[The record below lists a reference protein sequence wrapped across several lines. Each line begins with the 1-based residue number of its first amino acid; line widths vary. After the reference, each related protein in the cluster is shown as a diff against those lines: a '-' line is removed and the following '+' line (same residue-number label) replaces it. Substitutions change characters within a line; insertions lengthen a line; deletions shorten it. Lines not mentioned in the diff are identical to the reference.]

1 MNILILNHNIIGV
14 GTYLRCYDIGR
25 YLAKQGHNITI
36 LTTSRSTKLRLLCFQ
51 ENGIEIVEFPDLF
64 SHQWRT
70 GICPWNT
77 FRRIL
82 YLRDKKFDIIHAFDT
97 RPVVIFPA
105 LFYKFKA
112 KVPLVIDWADWWGRG
127 GTIQERSGKFY
138 SVSFGKVETF
148 FEEYFRRFADC
159 STVISTALKNR
170 LAHLGSEKSKILVLP
185 QGTERHQAQP
195 LDKTHCRQVLHL
207 KPDVPIVGHLGTLFE
222 NDAKLLF
229 DAMKIVG
236 KERPDARL
244 ILIGRHKLRLNEFAG
259 IEDFT
264 LETGEIAPSRIWH
277 YLGACDLLL
286 LPMKKNVAN
295 DGRWP
300 SKFNLY
306 LASGK
311 PVIST
316 PISDIKT
323 IFEKE
328 KIGILA
334 EDNPDDFSRAIL
346 RVLKDQPLQ
355 NELGEKGKTYGENV
369 LNWETLV
376 CQLLALYDESVAD
389 SGSAENTD

>member
-1 MNILILNHNIIGV
+1 MNILILNHNIVGV

-25 YLAKQGHNITI
+25 HLARQGHNITI
-36 LTTSRSTKLRLLCFQ
+36 LTTSRSRILKLSCSQ
-51 ENGIEIVEFPDLF
+51 EKGIDIVEFPDLF
-64 SHQWRT
+64 SRQWRT

-77 FRRIL
+77 FRRIF
-82 YLRDKKFDIIHAFDT
+82 YLRNKKFDIVHAFDT
-97 RPVVIFPA
+97 RPAVIFPA

-127 GTIQERSGKFY
+127 GTIKERSGKFY
-138 SVSFGKVETF
+138 SITLGQAETF

-159 STVISTALKNR
+159 STVISSALKNR
-170 LAHLGSEKSKILVLP
+170 LIRLGFEKSKILVLP
-185 QGTERHQAQP
+185 QGTERFQTQP
-195 LDKTHCRQVLHL
+195 LDKTYCRQVLHL
-207 KPDVPIVGHLGTLFE
+207 KPEMPIVGHLGTLFE
-222 NDAKLLF
+222 SDAKLLF
-229 DAMKIVG
+229 EAMKIVR

-244 ILIGRHKLRLNEFAG
+244 ILIGRHKLRLHEFPG

-264 LETGEIAPSRIWH
+264 LETGEIPPSRVWDF
-277 YLGACDLLL
+277 LAACDLLL
-286 LPMKKNVAN
+286 LPMKKNIAN

-334 EDNPDDFSRAIL
+334 DDNPDDFARAIL
-346 RVLKDQPLQ
+346 RLLKDQPLQ

-369 LNWETLV
+369 LNWETLIGR
-376 CQLLALYDESVAD
+376 LLGLYHKALADRESA
-389 SGSAENTD
+389 GNPN